1 MNLNNMKDEFP
12 QMPEELRIRIN
23 SEVHKQLNKEDSAM
37 KKTNIKQQINRRF
50 TFGKIAA
57 GLTAA
62 AAALAICISITQMN
76 NKDENDKTKDIDDTV
91 IANETTYLTE
101 QQPLAPN
108 SFKMV
113 AYEINDNDGSLTPAY
128 TEDEDS
134 DLISFEQS
142 AGGGVAGFTGL
153 IFKINGDNIAH
164 IKLNIDKNGFY
175 TMTRQTNLSGSQADK
190 LSGQSTDIYTE
201 SYNQYGDLENDNWN
215 LEHML
220 VAGNSIDED
229 YNPDTYYGFY
239 ISEDTINQVAAS
251 DNNDNIKDEWHKGI
265 DTFDGATLEVT
276 VTFTNGA
283 TSSRTYKLSSGKL
296 ALAIDENDHILG
308 TLQRFVTSDD
318 EPYVYGLLGELQE

>member
-23 SEVHKQLNKEDSAM
+23 SEVHNQLNKEDSTM
-37 KKTNIKQQINRRF
+37 KKSNIKQQSKHKF
-50 TFGKIAA
+50 MFGKVAA

-76 NKDENDKTKDIDDTV
+76 NKDDNDRTKDIDDTV

-113 AYEINDNDGSLTPAY
+113 AYEMNDNDGSLTPAY
-128 TEDEDS
+128 NEDEDS
-134 DLISFEQS
+134 ELISFEQS
-142 AGGGVAGFTGL
+142 AGGGEAGFTGL
-153 IFKINGDNIAH
+153 IFKINGDNISH
-164 IKLNIDKNGFY
+164 VKLNIDKNGFY
-175 TMTRQTNLSGSQADK
+175 TMTKQANLSGSQADE
-190 LSGQSTDIYTE
+190 LSGQTTDIYTE

-220 VAGNSIDED
+220 AVGNSIDED

-251 DNNDNIKDEWHKGI
+251 DENDDIRAEWHKGI
-265 DTFDGATLEVT
+265 DTFDGASLDVI
-276 VTFTNGA
+276 VTFTDGT

-308 TLQRFVTSDD
+308 TLPKFITSDG
-318 EPYVYGLLGELQE
+318 EPYLYGLLGEPIN